1 MTTIEKNG
9 GGAMRFIHTSD
20 LHLGKTI
27 RQQSLLDDQ
36 RDMLAQLLRVVK
48 EEKPDAV
55 LIAGDLYDMPV
66 PSTEAV
72 RLLDDFL
79 HQLTVDLK
87 TPVLAIAGNHDGAER
102 LRFGNRLMKS
112 IGYHINGNIQEAF
125 TPVALEDE
133 HGPVEIFLL
142 PFAHVGRVRD
152 YYQLEET
159 PSYEKAYGLML
170 DHIKEVR
177 NPEARC
183 VVVAHAFVTPGGVE
197 MDMETDAER
206 PFPSIGG
213 VEQVPAELFQS
224 FDYVALG
231 HLHRSMSA
239 GQPHIRYAGSP
250 LKYSIREEHH
260 EKGFL
265 IVDMDA
271 EGQVEVRE
279 IPVVPVKDVR
289 TVTGNMKDILQMP
302 MSEDYVYV
310 HLLDQEKVPDAMAR
324 IRSVFPYALHV
335 TRAKGYHPFLQQHGA
350 KEDISEKKPMEIIES
365 FFKSVCGES
374 PDEEATRILA
384 EAWEEAGNYAEGD
397 EA

>member
-1 MTTIEKNG
+1 
-9 GGAMRFIHTSD
+9 MRFIHTSD

-27 RQQSLLDDQ
+27 KQQSLLDDQ
-36 RDMLAQLLRVVK
+36 RDMLAQLLRVVQ

-72 RLLDDFL
+72 KLLDDFL

-102 LRFGNRLMKS
+102 LRFGNRLMKA
-112 IGYHINGNIQEAF
+112 IGYHINGNIQETF
-125 TPVALEDE
+125 TPVELKDE

-152 YYQLEET
+152 YFQLAET
-159 PSYEKAYGLML
+159 PSYEEAYRVML
-170 DHIKEVR
+170 EHINEVR
-177 NPEARC
+177 KPDARC
-183 VVVAHAFVTPGGVE
+183 VLVTHAFVTTGGVK

-206 PFPSIGG
+206 PLPSVGG
-213 VEQVPAELFQS
+213 VEQVPAELFQG

-231 HLHRSMSA
+231 HLHRSMPA

-265 IVDMDA
+265 LVDMDA
-271 EGQVEVRE
+271 EGKVEVRD

-289 TVTGNMKDILQMP
+289 TVTGTMRDILQMP
-302 MSEDYVYV
+302 LSEDYVYI
-310 HLLDQEKVPDAMAR
+310 HLLDQETVPDAMAR
-324 IRSVFPYALHV
+324 VRSVFPYALHV
-335 TRAKGYHPFLQQHGA
+335 TRETGYHPFLQQQGV
-350 KEDISEKKPMEIIES
+350 KEDISNKKPMEIIDS
-365 FFKSVCGES
+365 FFQAVCGES
-374 PDEEATRILA
+374 LDEEATRILV
-384 EAWEEAGNYAEGD
+384 EAWEEAALHEKGE
-397 EA
+397 EQ